1 MERRIAGAVR
11 SCARPAWKYAQ
22 MNKQLRKQFD
32 VLVVGGGPAGL
43 AAAVCAAE
51 CGCHVGI
58 VDDNPNLG
66 GQIWRRETTNSTS
79 EAAQWAERARVAG
92 VEVLAGTRVFHQPE
106 PGILQ

>member
-1 MERRIAGAVR
+1 MSR
-11 SCARPAWKYAQ
+11 
-22 MNKQLRKQFD
+22 QLRKQFD

-43 AAAVCAAE
+43 AAAVVAAE

-79 EAAQWAERARVAG
+79 EDHATFSGVTISSMILFAVIYLIDAAFAIASSIPP
-92 VEVLAGTRVFHQPE
+92 TM
-106 PGILQ
+106 